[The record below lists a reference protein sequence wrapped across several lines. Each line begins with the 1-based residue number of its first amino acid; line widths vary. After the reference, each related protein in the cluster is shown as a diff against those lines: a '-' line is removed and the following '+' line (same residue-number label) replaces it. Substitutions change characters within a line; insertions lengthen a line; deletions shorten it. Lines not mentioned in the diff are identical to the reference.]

1 MANAMK
7 GMQVDQIAKTMAQFE
22 KSFEDM
28 DVRSGAYVYSMMV
41 CI

>member
-28 DVRSGAYVYSMMV
+28 DVRSGMCMVYK
-41 CI
+41 IYA